1 VIDGAH
7 APERTKAPYQIA
19 VTVCEECKRGWQDGG
34 GLTVEMT
41 PPGVEAAQCDAQYIG
56 SVEPLAAQTVDRPG
70 VADIDEMTPCESER
84 VESRRGKVEARTTK
98 SRCDEIEP
106 RDLGVRPGES
116 EAGRAGSRPREPRA
130 ERKSER
136 AKQAIPPA

>member
-1 VIDGAH
+1 MIDGAH

-84 VESRRGKVEARTTK
+84 VDRDGARRSSGTTK

-106 RDLGVRPGES
+106 RGLGVRPGES